1 MNQLCD
7 RQLQNQYLPGEI
19 NCLCS
24 VGGEITS
31 GEKLV
36 LQTLVLTHHPG
47 FDFTSQPTKLLVFLA
62 GSVIINHIFDFFF
75 FCFVS
80 VD

>member
-7 RQLQNQYLPGEI
+7 SQLQNRYLPSEI

-36 LQTLVLTHHPG
+36 LQTLVLTHLLG
-47 FDFTSQPTKLLVFLA
+47 FDFTAQPTKLLVFLA
-62 GSVIINHIFDFFF
+62 GSVITNHIFDFFF
-75 FCFVS
+75 FVS